1 MRFRLLFFAALVA
14 IVATVTAFTFDK
26 APATAAAAN
35 EPCSIGNSA
44 FQGGEELTYVVYY
57 YLNSV
62 WVAAGEVNFKV
73 KDVGTQWNYS
83 AVGKTYPSYEW
94 FFKVRDEFTAYVDKK
109 TLLPYLSVRDIKE
122 GDFTFYDR
130 VTFDQINHKAT
141 NKRGKTAAKTETR
154 KFDLKECMHDVLSVL
169 YYMRNIDFNQL
180 KTNSKV
186 PIKIFL
192 DKEIYPLNVKYI
204 GKETKDIKDNGKHK
218 TIHISP
224 EVIAGQVFKEGAQMH
239 VWATDDANKVP
250 LLIESPIAVGSV
262 KCVLKSSKGLRN
274 VSTSKVK

>member
-1 MRFRLLFFAALVA
+1 MRFRLLVFAALIAV
-14 IVATVTAFTFDK
+14 VATVTAFTLEGS
-26 APATAAAAN
+26 PSTATPSN

-73 KDVGTQWNYS
+73 KDAGTQWSYS

-94 FFKVRDEFTAYVDKK
+94 FFKVRDEFSAYADKK
-109 TLLPYLSVRDIKE
+109 TLLPYLSTRNISE
-122 GDFTFYDR
+122 GDYRLYDR
-130 VTFDQINHKAT
+130 VSFDQVNHKAV
-141 NKRGKTAAKTETR
+141 NKRGRTSAKLDTY
-154 KFDLKECMHDVLSVL
+154 KFDLKECMHDVVSIL
-169 YYMRNIDFNQL
+169 YYMRNIDFNTMKQG
-180 KTNSKV
+180 SKV
-186 PIKIFL
+186 PVKIFL
-192 DKEIYPLNVKYI
+192 DTEIYPLNVKYI

-218 TIHISP
+218 TVHISP
-224 EVIAGQVFKEGAQMH
+224 EVVAGQVFKEGTQVH

-262 KCVLKSSKGLRN
+262 KCVLKSTKGLRN
-274 VSTSKVK
+274 PSTSKVK